1 IFALTFQNHTDC
13 PLTDFRGKTSIFSH
27 PVYLFLRKFSL
38 QDSRGGSILL
48 SQHLSTESQCWLF
61 FSLIKHL

>member
-1 IFALTFQNHTDC
+1 
-13 PLTDFRGKTSIFSH
+13 
-27 PVYLFLRKFSL
+27 
-38 QDSRGGSILL
+38 